1 MDLWQTIKWNN
12 INIAGVPSEEEK
24 DIGKREYMKK
34 QRLKK
39 LLKFGEIMN
48 INIQEALQTPSKMT
62 SRMPILRHV
71 IIKL

>member
-1 MDLWQTIKWNN
+1 
-12 INIAGVPSEEEK
+12 
-24 DIGKREYMKK
+24 MKK